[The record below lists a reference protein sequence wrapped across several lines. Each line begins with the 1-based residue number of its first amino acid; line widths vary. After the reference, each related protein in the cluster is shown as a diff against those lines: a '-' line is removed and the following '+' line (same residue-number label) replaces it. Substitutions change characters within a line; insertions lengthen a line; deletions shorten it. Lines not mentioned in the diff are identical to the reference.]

1 MKRRRISSSSSC
13 SKPLTVLDADVIA
26 QILSFTRLE
35 FIIDVIPL
43 VCKKFHGEWNLYLEK
58 WPLHLHISQVVKFFR
73 IRVPCLNLLKRL
85 TVTKAFPPISVKTW
99 KRFRK
104 YGPSLIQL
112 SRDRNLQL
120 ILDKFDFETK
130 QKVLH
135 NSIQNQEELVDFLY
149 HDASSSWFRFK
160 IVVLNIPKSLPNEQ
174 IPDFLSLVFPSSFMK
189 NHTEKDCVLI
199 VWAEPDQAD
208 VVWPILLKNGEYGGI
223 KHNSIFAEWQKEIIK
238 DNPLYSKTGIARHF
252 IYNNPEPSFYTYLP
266 GYVDVNQDIE
276 GMGVRTYTMTEEA
289 FLFKRGS
296 ITRYRPQGRVKK
308 KKKGDTKKRKAFR
321 NIIQEPPEPLPDQK
335 PSAFDKLVH
344 NIFPKAIPGIC
355 IGLGYSNQKNFNVKN
370 QNPLV
375 HNAVEGWFYVF

>member
-1 MKRRRISSSSSC
+1 MKRRRISIS
-13 SKPLTVLDADVIA
+13 LTVLEPLVIA

-43 VCKKFHGEWNLYLEK
+43 VCQKFYKESSLYLEK

-73 IRVPCLNLLKRL
+73 IQVPCLKLFKRL
-85 TVTKAFPPISVKTW
+85 VDTKAFPLISVKTW

-104 YGPSLIQL
+104 HGVSLIQL
-112 SRDRNLQL
+112 SRDKGLHKL
-120 ILDKFDFETK
+120 LDGFDFETK
-130 QKVLH
+130 KRVLQS
-135 NSIQNQEELVDFLY
+135 SIRDQQELVDFLY

-160 IVVLNIPKSLPNEQ
+160 IVVLNIPKALSNDQ

-208 VVWPILLKNGEYGGI
+208 VVWPILLKNGEYGRI
-223 KHNSIFAEWQKEIIK
+223 KHSSIFAEWQKKINK
-238 DNPLYSKTGIARHF
+238 NNPLYSKTGITRHF
-252 IYNNPEPSFYTYLP
+252 IYKKPDPSFYTYIP

-289 FLFKRGS
+289 FLFKKGS
-296 ITRYRPQGRVKK
+296 ITRYRPQGTVKK
-308 KKKGDTKKRKAFR
+308 KKKSDKKGKAFK
-321 NIIQEPPEPLPDQK
+321 NIIQEPPELLPDQK

-344 NIFPKAIPGIC
+344 NVFPKAIPGIC

-370 QNPLV
+370 PNPLV
-375 HNAVEGWFYVF
+375 HRAVEGWFYVF